1 MKINKITLLLAA
13 GIFAAPLAA
22 FAQSAPQAA
31 VVTSQAPGKMGEAD
45 AIQLQG
51 KVKSINKKTR
61 EVTLVGPQG
70 NQMVSLCLYASIITK
85 LPTNNSK
92 HIKIEFCRR
101 LVQANGNE
109 SS

>member
-45 AIQLQG
+45 AIQPVQG
-51 KVKSINKKTR
+51 QV
-61 EVTLVGPQG
+61 
-70 NQMVSLCLYASIITK
+70 Y
-85 LPTNNSK
+85 
-92 HIKIEFCRR
+92 
-101 LVQANGNE
+101 
-109 SS
+109 